1 MVQLPRGTVSL
12 LFTDIEGSTLLQHR
26 LQERYREV
34 VNEHRR
40 LLEEAIEANGG
51 RVVDR
56 QTESFFA
63 VFPRMRDAAAAACAA
78 QTSIATHE
86 WPDGAQVKVRMG
98 IHAGEPE
105 LEGDRYV
112 GLAVARAAR
121 IGATAHGGQ
130 VIMSGTARGLLDGR
144 FSARSLGSFPLK
156 DFDAPEP
163 LYQLQ
168 ADGLAERF
176 PRPRVTPRRSHRKLI
191 LIGAAIIGL
200 LIAAAVAAVI
210 VSRSGAG
217 AASLVDANNVGVID
231 PATNKVVDR
240 VPVGNR
246 PGPVAFGSGSVWV
259 GNIEDRNLTRLDAA
273 KRTNAG
279 LVTLDDQTPT
289 GIAYGERE
297 GLWVA
302 HGLLGGLSKVD
313 PQFGQVT
320 DTMEIGG
327 RSSEGVGEVAVG
339 VGSVWAVFGESTIAR
354 VDPTGPRLEN
364 VAIAGFSPTA
374 VAVANDLLW
383 IATSGNQSVEVFAL
397 DTFDQGPVKS
407 VPVGRG
413 PSALAY
419 GHGAMWVANTG
430 DDTVMR
436 IDPSGLFQTDTIEV
450 GESPNALAAS
460 PEAIWVA
467 NGGGTVSRIDPVKR
481 EVVKTIDVGN
491 APAGIAVGLGNVW
504 VSVQSP

>member
-1 MVQLPRGTVSL
+1 VVQLPRGTVSL

-78 QTSIATHE
+78 QNSLATHE
-86 WPDGAQVKVRMG
+86 WPEGAQVKVRMG

-144 FSARSLGSFPLK
+144 FSARSLGSYPLK

-176 PRPRVTPRRSHRKLI
+176 PRPRVTPRRSHRTLI
-191 LIGAAIIGL
+191 LIGAAIVGL
-200 LIAAAVAAVI
+200 VIAAAVAAVI

-217 AASLVDANNVGVID
+217 ASLVEANNVGVID
-231 PATNKVVDR
+231 PATNRIVDQ

-246 PGPVAFGSGSVWV
+246 PGPIAFGAGSVWV
-259 GNIEDRNLTRLDAA
+259 ANIADRNLTRLDAT

-279 LVTLDDQTPT
+279 LVTLDQTPT

-320 DTMEIGG
+320 DKMKIGG
-327 RSSEGVGEVAVG
+327 RSGEGTGEVAVG

-354 VDPTGPRLEN
+354 VDPNPPRLEN
-364 VAIAGFSPTA
+364 VGVAGPSPRA
-374 VAVANDLLW
+374 LAVANNLLW
-383 IATSGNQSVEVFAL
+383 IASSLDQSVEVFAL
-397 DTFDQGPVKS
+397 GTFDQGPVKI

-413 PSALAY
+413 PSALAF
-419 GHGAMWVANTG
+419 GHDAIWVANTD
-430 DDTVMR
+430 DDTVTR
-436 IDPSGLFQTDTIEV
+436 IEPGGFYQRDTIEV
-450 GESPNALAAS
+450 GESPNALAVS

-481 EVVKTIDVGN
+481 EVAKTIDVGN
-491 APAGIAVGLGNVW
+491 APAGIAVGAGNVW

>member
-1 MVQLPRGTVSL
+1 VDQLPRGTVSL
-12 LFTDIEGSTLLQHR
+12 LFTDIEGSTLLQHS

-40 LLEEAIEANGG
+40 LLEEAIESNGG
-51 RVVDR
+51 LVVDR

-63 VFPRMRDAAAAACAA
+63 VFPRMRDAAVAACAA
-78 QTSIATHE
+78 QTSIAAHE

-105 LEGDRYV
+105 LDGDRYV

-121 IGATAHGGQ
+121 IAATAHGGQ

-144 FSARSLGSFPLK
+144 YSARSLGSYPLK

-176 PRPRVTPRRSHRKLI
+176 PRPRVTPRRSQRTLI
-191 LIGAAIIGL
+191 LIGAAVIGL
-200 LIAAAVAAVI
+200 LIAAAVAAVV

-217 AASLVDANNVGVID
+217 AASLVEANNVGVID
-231 PATNKVVDR
+231 PATNKVVDQ
-240 VPVGNR
+240 VPVGKR
-246 PGPVAFGSGSVWV
+246 PGPVAFGAGSVWV
-259 GNIEDRNLTRLDAA
+259 GNIDDRTLTQLDAST
-273 KRTNAG
+273 RTNAG
-279 LVTLDDQTPT
+279 LVPLDNQTPT
-289 GIAYGERE
+289 GIAYRERE

-302 HGLLGGLSKVD
+302 HGVLGGLSKVD

-320 DTMEIGG
+320 DTIEIGG
-327 RSSEGVGEVAVG
+327 RSSEGTGEVAVG
-339 VGSVWAVFGESTIAR
+339 AGSAWAVFGESTIAR
-354 VDPTGPRLEN
+354 VDPAGPRLEN
-364 VAIAGFSPTA
+364 VASAGFSPTA

-383 IATSGNQSVEVFAL
+383 IANSSDQSVEVFAL
-397 DTFDQGPVKS
+397 GTFDQGPIRSS

-413 PSALAY
+413 PSALAFS
-419 GHGAMWVANTG
+419 HGAMWVANTG
-430 DDTVMR
+430 DDTVTR
-436 IDPSGLFQTDTIEV
+436 IDSGSFQRDTIEV

-460 PEAIWVA
+460 SEAIWVA
-467 NGGGTVSRIDPVKR
+467 NGGGTVSRIDPLERKVT
-481 EVVKTIDVGN
+481 ETIDVGN
-491 APAGIAVGLGNVW
+491 APAGIAVGSGNVW

>member
-1 MVQLPRGTVSL
+1 MDQLPRGTVSL
-12 LFTDIEGSTLLQHR
+12 LFTDIEGSTLLQHS

-34 VNEHRR
+34 VTGHRR
-40 LLEEAIEANGG
+40 LLEEAIESNGG
-51 RVVDR
+51 IVVDR

-78 QTSIATHE
+78 QTSIAAHE
-86 WPDGAQVKVRMG
+86 WPDGEQVKVRMG

-144 FSARSLGSFPLK
+144 FSARSLGSYPLK

-176 PRPRVTPRRSHRKLI
+176 PRPRVTPRRSRQRPLI
-191 LIGAAIIGL
+191 LIGAAIIA
-200 LIAAAVAAVI
+200 LIAAALAAVI
-210 VSRSGAG
+210 VSRSGAD
-217 AASLVDANNVGVID
+217 AVLVEANNVGVID

-246 PGPVAFGSGSVWV
+246 PGPIAFGAGSVWV
-259 GNIEDRNLTRLDAA
+259 GNIEDRNLTRLDAST
-273 KRTNAG
+273 RTNAG
-279 LVTLDDQTPT
+279 LVTLDNQTPT

-302 HGLLGGLSKVD
+302 HGVLGGLSKVD

-320 DTMEIGG
+320 VPMAIGG
-327 RSSEGVGEVAVG
+327 RSAEGIGEVAVG
-339 VGSVWAVFGESTIAR
+339 AGSVWAVFGESTVAR

-364 VAIAGFSPTA
+364 VTIAGFSPTA

-383 IATSGNQSVEVFAL
+383 IASSAGQSVEVFAL

-413 PSALAY
+413 PSALAF
-419 GHGAMWVANTG
+419 GHSAMWVANTG
-430 DDTVMR
+430 DDTVTR
-436 IDPSGLFQTDTIEV
+436 IDSDFVSDGTRSRSARARTLLPSRPRRSGSQT
-450 GESPNALAAS
+450 AAE
-460 PEAIWVA
+460 P
-467 NGGGTVSRIDPVKR
+467 SRASTR
-481 EVVKTIDVGN
+481 S
-491 APAGIAVGLGNVW
+491 
-504 VSVQSP
+504 SVRS